1 VEELTRI
8 MMANYCESALIEICR
23 SFLKYLQDLK
33 QNGRISEAEYEVHS
47 RMKLMFIKEVENLR
61 MKK

>member
-1 VEELTRI
+1 